1 MTSTETTLSP
11 GRAAAPAR
19 TDAAGGT
26 DRTQRVS
33 ALHDAAHRIR
43 RHALD
48 MGEVQG
54 QGYIGQALGV
64 ADVLAVAYKDVL
76 NYRPDEPTWPE
87 RDRFLLSIGHY
98 AIALYAALAEAGILD
113 VEELSTYGSD
123 DSRLPMSGMASYT
136 PGMEISGGS
145 LGHGL
150 GVAVGMALGLR
161 HQGSPA
167 RVYNL
172 LSDGELDEGS
182 TWEAALAGAHHGLDN
197 VTAVVDVNALQADGP
212 TAGVLRTEP
221 VTEKWEAFGWHAIR
235 VDGNDI
241 DALVTAFD
249 TLRAHR
255 GSPSV
260 LICDTRIG
268 RGVPLL
274 ETREKAHFMRVEEH
288 EWQVARD
295 QLDQSYHSARKG
307 TDA

>member
-1 MTSTETTLSP
+1 MTSLSTP
-11 GRAAAPAR
+11 QAAA
-19 TDAAGGT
+19 
-26 DRTQRVS
+26 DRTVDQAGRIERIRQ
-33 ALHDAAHRIR
+33 AAYRIR
-43 RHALD
+43 RNALD

-64 ADVLAVAYKDVL
+64 ADVLAVVYTDQL
-76 NYRPDEPTWPE
+76 RYRPDDPHWAD

-98 AIALYAALAEAGILD
+98 AIALYAALAEAGIIPA
-113 VEELSTYGSD
+113 EELETYGSD

-150 GVAVGMALGLR
+150 GVATGMALGLR
-161 HQGSPA
+161 HLSNPA
-167 RVYNL
+167 RVFNL

-182 TWEAALAGAHHGLDN
+182 TWEAAMACAHHGLDN
-197 VTAVVDVNALQADGP
+197 VTAIVDVNALQADGP

-221 VTEKWEAFGWHAIR
+221 VTEKWQAFGWHALR

-241 DALVTAFD
+241 PSLVTALD
-249 TLRAHR
+249 ALREHR

-268 RGVPLL
+268 CGVPLL
-274 ETREKAHFMRVEEH
+274 ESREKAHFMRVEEH
-288 EWQVARD
+288 EWQFART
-295 QLDQSYHSARKG
+295 QLEEGLAR
-307 TDA
+307 